1 MAVSSPRACYD
12 TDSRVA
18 TEAMQ
23 KFNIEK
29 VGPEG
34 VFPAGTVA
42 SLCSSRTSPST
53 SRRRQVCTDNTP
65 THQPLTCTQFDSR
78 KGATWHCIVGRNFGS
93 FVTHGKSGH
102 DTLSNAPH
110 ANIPRR
116 NQALHLLLPGPL
128 RNPALQDS
136 VSNMNDGPLGSDVSE
151 RRWIPCICFG
161 LYAQTI
167 WLVTHTFARM

>member
-1 MAVSSPRACYD
+1 MFAPRPRRELANKSKPRQQWNSSL
-12 TDSRVA
+12 SRRCDPNSS
-18 TEAMQ
+18 
-23 KFNIEK
+23 NIDLHITHT
-29 VGPEG
+29 P
-34 VFPAGTVA
+34 
-42 SLCSSRTSPST
+42 SRTSPST